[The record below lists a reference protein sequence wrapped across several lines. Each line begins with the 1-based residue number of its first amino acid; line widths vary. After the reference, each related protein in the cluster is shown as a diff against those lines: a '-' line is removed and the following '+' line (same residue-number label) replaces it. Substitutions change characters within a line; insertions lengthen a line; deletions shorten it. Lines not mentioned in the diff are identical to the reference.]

1 MTWKCTCLGETALLP
16 PEGVGAKLSQLLVR
30 RGWESKAFF
39 LLEADVM
46 LGKPRLQAGIA
57 LNVELPVQGEV
68 RAEEHL
74 EETKSLSAHIMA
86 KAAVGRHQ
94 VLPLLSQGCAS
105 PSLQGVP
112 PHVGNSDIPQ
122 NNYSCFAL

>member
-39 LLEADVM
+39 LLEVELM
-46 LGKPRLQAGIA
+46 LGKPRLRAGIA

-74 EETKSLSAHIMA
+74 EETLESRVCQEPVCSHHGKSCCWQAPG
-86 KAAVGRHQ
+86 AATSESGMCFP
-94 VLPLLSQGCAS
+94 LPPGSS
-105 PSLQGVP
+105 PPCGE
-112 PHVGNSDIPQ
+112 
-122 NNYSCFAL
+122 F